1 MHNLVFACLFVFTP
15 TLKTVERDELQLC
28 YLFFLHY
35 LDPEFYLKK
44 WKSDGA
50 LMKWKEIGIQMQNW
64 WNVSKKK
71 LFWLLIILFRRKC
84 VMKGKLEEKVK
95 NA

>member
-1 MHNLVFACLFVFTP
+1 
-15 TLKTVERDELQLC
+15 
-28 YLFFLHY
+28 
-35 LDPEFYLKK
+35 
-44 WKSDGA
+44 
-50 LMKWKEIGIQMQNW
+50 MQNW
-64 WNVSKKK
+64 WNVSKKKK